1 MNITRFAPKPFIC
14 QQLNC
19 PIFPILMKTGRPY
32 CQTCL
37 NDTFQCSSLTYEDI
51 TNIITNEFPFNNI
64 SGNLPLGI
72 DDNLADLCD
81 NCSSLNLNHL
91 RLPIIRVTLL
101 LITLILMTIFLNIC
115 LQIVY
120 IIPKNNS
127 NTKLLSR
134 KKKVATF
141 L

>member
-1 MNITRFAPKPFIC
+1 MNITRFAPKPFC

-37 NDTFQCSSLTYEDI
+37 NDTFQCSSLTNEDI

-72 DDNLADLCD
+72 DDNLVDLCD

-101 LITLILMTIFLNIC
+101 LITLILMTICLNIC
-115 LQIVY
+115 LQIAY

-127 NTKLLSR
+127 NTNLLSR